1 VLVAVEE
8 AKPLEADVDVV
19 LGELGG
25 VDLLHGDLGRSLM
38 SSSTNCPMGSFSG
51 FTFSY
56 GFSPVRYFS
65 FRAQY
70 PPSHSS
76 TLDSSHSVRTSSRVA
91 DEDDDMDK

>member
-8 AKPLEADVDVV
+8 GDPLEADVDVV

-38 SSSTNCPMGSFSG
+38 SSSTNCPMGFVSS
-51 FTFSY
+51 FTFSC

-65 FRAQY
+65 FRAQP
-70 PPSHSS
+70 PPSHTS
-76 TLDSSHSVRTSSRVA
+76 TLDSSRSVGTSSRVIG
-91 DEDDDMDK
+91 EDDGMDK